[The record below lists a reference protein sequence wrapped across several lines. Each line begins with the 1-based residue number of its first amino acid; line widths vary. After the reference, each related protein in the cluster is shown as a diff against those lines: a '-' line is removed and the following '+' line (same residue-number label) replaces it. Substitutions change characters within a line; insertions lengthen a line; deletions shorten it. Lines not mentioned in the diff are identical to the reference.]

1 MQSAPTLVISHFRA
15 PSSSLARCV
24 ARPAHSL
31 EPPPPPL
38 YVVSALER
46 TRGRTARRAPR
57 GPARA
62 AARRWRRRRSHRRE
76 CSPPPARRVL
86 TGPEQGRAAAA
97 ALARAD
103 ALAQPAHPRRRR
115 GARAGRARAG
125 LAGAARGQ
133 ADGRGG
139 DADGRGLRALAP
151 QTRLCV
157 RPRAPH
163 CAPSADARP
172 QAGGIRACRRR
183 PTRARACAR
192 ACARSARSSPS
203 AWAAVCPARV
213 RRAPAPAPTPG
224 PPLAG
229 QACPVGRAWLGHYLG
244 RTTT

>member
-1 MQSAPTLVISHFRA
+1 MHSVSSPVKSHSRA
-15 PSSSLARCV
+15 LSSSLFRCV

-31 EPPPPPL
+31 EPPPPRL
-38 YVVSALER
+38 YVVSTPER
-46 TRGRTARRAPR
+46 TRGRSAGRAAR

-62 AARRWRRRRSHRRE
+62 AARHRRRPCRRE
-76 CSPPPARRVL
+76 RSPLPARRVL
-86 TGPEQGRAAAA
+86 TDPEQGPATAA

-115 GARAGRARAG
+115 GARAGRRAG
-125 LAGAARGQ
+125 LVGAARGQ
-133 ADGRGG
+133 ADGRGR

-157 RPRAPH
+157 RPRAPRR
-163 CAPSADARP
+163 APCADACP
-172 QAGGIRACRRR
+172 QAGGTRACRPR

-203 AWAAVCPARV
+203 AWAAVWPARV

-229 QACPVGRAWLGHYLG
+229 RACFAGRVRLGHYLG
-244 RTTT
+244 RTTR